1 MQKPLTVYKASAG
14 SGKTFTLATEYIK
27 LLIENPQCY
36 SKILAV
42 TFTNKATEEM
52 KMRILSH
59 LYGIWKNLPDSKVYK
74 SVVMKSLDNVSEKY
88 VSDQAGKALSLLLH
102 NFNYFRVETIDSFF
116 QCVLRNL
123 ARELDLTPNLRI
135 GLNDY
140 QVEEQAVDSI
150 IENLDNSSE
159 MLQWLFS
166 YIMENISDDKTWNV
180 IWQIKKFG
188 KTIFRDYYKDESK
201 NLNIRLS
208 EKNFLDNYIRQI
220 REIRDKAKD
229 TMTMYAES
237 FFDALDNEGLKVENL
252 KGGSRGISSYFNKLK
267 SDDFSD
273 DKCINVT
280 MAAHLENPANWIKK
294 STKDGR
300 NILNIVESTLYP
312 VLKCAENVRSE
323 QWKLYKSASA
333 TLRHISQLRLLNVI
347 EKKVRE
353 MNDEAGRF
361 LLSDTQQLLH
371 ELIDDSDSPFIF
383 EKIGAKLE
391 HIMIDEFQDTS
402 IVQWQNFKIL
412 LYECMSHDYKNLIV
426 GDVKQSIYRWR
437 SGDWRLLN
445 NIDKQFNGKQ
455 LDVLSLSTNYR
466 SQRNIIQFN
475 NYFFGSATA
484 IQCRELSEKGNIKEA
499 EQLERAYS
507 DVIQSIPDNKA
518 IAGLVRITMLSADNY
533 EDKMICE
540 TLDTINYLISKDI
553 DASKIAVLL
562 RKNGNIVKTANYLSE
577 HLEGVKIV
585 SDEAFRLDASIS
597 VLILV
602 QSLQLLAHPE
612 DRLAK
617 SFLVKALQKQILCNE
632 LSDNEIF
639 VSDKAMD
646 ELLPESFILNFEKL
660 KTISLYDLVEQL
672 YKIFSLDKLPGQSAY
687 ICTFFDQISSF
698 VSESSTDIDDFLEE
712 WNNSICSKTIQSD
725 ELDGIRLIT
734 IHKSKGLE
742 YDNVIVPFCDWNLDS
757 RDTIWCEPNI
767 EPFSQLPIV
776 PIDCSAKNM
785 MGTIYEKDYINE
797 SLQNTVDNLN
807 LLYVAFTRAKN
818 NLFVI
823 GKKDT
828 YANNRS
834 QLIQATLESLINSMP
849 GCTLKN
855 NYNGDNLLF
864 EYGSIC
870 IKEMIVGNTSKNV
883 FLQETK
889 PESIEIK
896 SFDNPVGFRQS
907 NKSIEFIENEED
919 DEEFSQNNYIQIGN
933 ILHHLFSTIRNIND
947 IDPVLHQFQSE
958 GLLYDE
964 SITKDKL
971 SKMIGLRLKDK
982 RVEDWFSP
990 HWTVFNE
997 CSIISVDK
1005 ETNEII
1011 EKRPDRVITDGKQII
1026 VIDFKFGKQNYK
1038 YQYQVKEYM
1047 NLLVGMGYKSIKGYI
1062 WYVYSNQINE
1072 IEL

>member
-14 SGKTFTLATEYIK
+14 SGKTFTLATEYIR
-27 LLIENPQCY
+27 LLIENPLSY

-59 LYGIWKNLPDSKVYK
+59 LYGIWQDLPDSKVYK
-74 SVVMKSLDNVSEKY
+74 SVVMKSLNNVSDKY
-88 VSDQAGKALSLLLH
+88 VSEQAGKALSLLLH

-150 IENLDNSSE
+150 IENLDNGSE

-180 IWQIKKFG
+180 IGQIKKFG
-188 KTIFRDYYKDESK
+188 KTIFRDYYKDESEK
-201 NLNIRLS
+201 LNIKLS

-237 FFDALDNEGLKVENL
+237 FFDALDNEELKIENL

-273 DKCINVT
+273 EKCINIT
-280 MAAHLENPANWIKK
+280 MAAHLEDPSNWIKK
-294 STKDGR
+294 STKDSR
-300 NILNIVESTLYP
+300 NIVNIVESTLLP
-312 VLKCAENVRSE
+312 ILKCAEAVRSE

-353 MNDEAGRF
+353 MNDQAGRF

-412 LYECMSHDYKNLIV
+412 LYECMSHDKKNLIV

-445 NIDKQFNGKQ
+445 NIDKQFDNHQ
-455 LDVLSLSTNYR
+455 LEVLNLSTNYR

-475 NYFFGSATA
+475 NYFFGAATA
-484 IQCRELSEKGNIKEA
+484 IQCRDLSEKGYKNEA

-507 DVIQSIPDNKA
+507 DIVQSIPNNKEA
-518 IAGLVRITMLSADNY
+518 AGIVRLKMLSSDDY
-533 EDKMICE
+533 EDNMLYE
-540 TLDTINYLISKDI
+540 TLDTIKYLLANNIEASDI
-553 DASKIAVLL
+553 AILL
-562 RKNGNIVKTANYLSE
+562 RKNGNIVKTANYLSQ

-585 SDEAFRLDASIS
+585 SDEAFRLDSSIS
-597 VLILV
+597 VLVIIK
-602 QSLQLLAHPE
+602 SLQLLSNPK

-617 SFLVKALQKQILCNE
+617 SFLIKAFQKQILGKE

-639 VSDKAMD
+639 ASDKTAD
-646 ELLPESFILNFEKL
+646 ELLPESFILNIDRL
-660 KTISLYDLVEQL
+660 KAISLYDLVEQL
-672 YKIFSLDKLPGQSAY
+672 YNIFSLNKLQGQSAY
-687 ICTFFDQISSF
+687 ICAFFDQVSSF
-698 VSESSTDIDDFLEE
+698 VSENSTDIDGFLDE
-712 WNNSICSKTIQSD
+712 WDSSICSKTIQSD

-742 YDNVIVPFCDWNLDS
+742 YDNVIIPFCDWNLEN
-757 RDTIWCEPNI
+757 RDTIWCEPNV
-767 EPFSQLPIV
+767 EPFSQIPIV
-776 PIDCSAKNM
+776 PVDCSAKNM

-834 QLIQATLESLINSMP
+834 QLIQTTLENLLNSLP
-849 GCTLKN
+849 GCSIKD
-855 NYNGDNLLF
+855 NYKGESLLF
-864 EYGSIC
+864 EYGTLCEKSHNHNN
-870 IKEMIVGNTSKNV
+870 KTNNV
-883 FLQETK
+883 FLQNIE
-889 PESIEIK
+889 PENIEIE
-896 SFDNPVGFRQS
+896 SFTNPVEFRQS
-907 NKSIEFIENEED
+907 NKSLEFIDNGD
-919 DEEFSQNNYIQIGN
+919 DEKFSRNDYIQLGN
-933 ILHHLFSTIRNIND
+933 ILHSLFSTIRDIND
-947 IDPVLHQFQSE
+947 IDNVLYQFQSE
-958 GLLYDE
+958 GMLYDDI
-964 SITKDKL
+964 ITKEKL
-971 SKMIGLRLKDK
+971 LKMISDRLKDK
-982 RVEDWFSP
+982 SVSDWFSP
-990 HWTVFNE
+990 RWTVYNE
-997 CSIISVDK
+997 CSIISLDK
-1005 ETNEII
+1005 ENDKII

-1026 VIDFKFGKQNYK
+1026 VIDFKFGKQNDKYK
-1038 YQYQVKEYM
+1038 DQVAEYM
-1047 NLLVGMGYKSIKGYI
+1047 NLLCGMGYKSIKGYL

-1072 IEL
+1072 IKL

>member
-27 LLIENPQCY
+27 LLIENPQSY

-74 SVVMKSLDNVSEKY
+74 SVVMKSLDNASEKY
-88 VSDQAGKALSLLLH
+88 VSEQAGKALSLLLH

-150 IENLDNSSE
+150 IENLDNGSE
-159 MLQWLFS
+159 MLEWLFS
-166 YIMENISDDKTWNV
+166 FIMENISDDKTWNV

-188 KTIFRDYYKDESK
+188 KTIFRDYYKDESE
-201 NLNIRLS
+201 NLKIKLS
-208 EKNFLDNYIRQI
+208 EKDFLDNYISLLRDI
-220 REIRDKAKD
+220 REKAKD

-237 FFDALDNEGLKVENL
+237 FFDALANEGLKIEHL
-252 KGGSRGISSYFNKLK
+252 KGGSRGISSYFNKLR

-273 DKCINVT
+273 DKCINIT
-280 MAAHLENPANWIKK
+280 MAAHLEDPSNWIKK
-294 STKDGR
+294 STKDSR
-300 NILNIVESTLYP
+300 NILNIVESTLLP
-312 VLKCAENVRSE
+312 ILKCAESVRSE
-323 QWKLYKSASA
+323 QWKLYKSAAA

-412 LYECMSHDYKNLIV
+412 LYECMSHDKKNLIV

-445 NIDKQFNGKQ
+445 NIEKQFNSQ
-455 LDVLSLSTNYR
+455 QIDVLNLSTNYR

-475 NYFFGSATA
+475 NYFFGAATA
-484 IQCRELSEKGNIKEA
+484 IQCRELSEKGYTKES
-499 EQLERAYS
+499 EQLGRAYS
-507 DVIQSIPDNKA
+507 DVIQSIPNNKQV
-518 IAGLVRITMLSADNY
+518 AGKVKITMLSSEDY
-533 EDKMICE
+533 EEKMLCE
-540 TLDTINYLISKDI
+540 TLDTIKYLLANNIE
-553 DASKIAVLL
+553 ASDIAVLL

-577 HLEGVKIV
+577 HLEEVKIV
-585 SDEAFRLDASIS
+585 SDEAFRLDSSIS
-597 VLILV
+597 VLVIV
-602 QSLQLLAHPE
+602 KSLQLIANPE
-612 DRLAK
+612 DQLAK
-617 SFLVKALQKQILCNE
+617 SFLIKAFQKQILGKK
-632 LSDNEIF
+632 LSDNDIF
-639 VSDKAMD
+639 TSGKMSD
-646 ELLPESFILNFEKL
+646 ELLPDAFVSNFDKL
-660 KTISLYDLVEQL
+660 KTISLYDLVEKL
-672 YKIFSLDKLPGQSAY
+672 YNIFSLDKLQGESAY
-687 ICTFFDQISSF
+687 ICTFFDQVSSF
-698 VSESSTDIDDFLEE
+698 VSENSTDIDEFLEE
-712 WNNSICSKTIQSD
+712 WDNSICSKTIQSD
-725 ELDGIRLIT
+725 ELNGIRLIT

-742 YDNVIVPFCDWNLDS
+742 YDNVIVPFCDWNLDN
-757 RDTIWCEPNI
+757 RDTIWCEPKVA
-767 EPFSQLPIV
+767 PFSRMPIV
-776 PIDCSAKNM
+776 PIDCNAKNM
-785 MGTIYEKDYINE
+785 MGTIYETDFINE

-834 QLIQATLESLINSMP
+834 QLIQSTIESLVNSLP
-849 GCTLKN
+849 GCSIN
-855 NYNGDNLLF
+855 DSYNGDNCLF
-864 EYGSIC
+864 EYGTLCVEGI
-870 IKEMIVGNTSKNV
+870 TSDKKSNNV
-883 FLQETK
+883 FLQNTE
-889 PESIEIK
+889 PENIKIE
-896 SFDNPVGFRQS
+896 SFPNPVGFRQS
-907 NKSIEFIENEED
+907 NKSIEFIGNDD
-919 DEEFSQNNYIQIGN
+919 DEKFSNESYIQLGN
-933 ILHHLFSTIRNIND
+933 ILHNLFSTIRNIND
-947 IDPVLHQFQSE
+947 IDAVLHEFQAE
-958 GLLYDE
+958 GMLYDD
-964 SITKDKL
+964 SITKEKL
-971 SKMIGLRLKDK
+971 LRMIHDRLKDES
-982 RVEDWFSP
+982 VSDWFSP
-990 HWTVFNE
+990 RWTVYNE
-997 CSIISVDK
+997 CSIISLNKD
-1005 ETNEII
+1005 TNEIV
-1011 EKRPDRVITDGKQII
+1011 EKRPDRVITDGKQIK
-1026 VIDFKFGKQNYK
+1026 VIDFKFGKQNDKYK
-1038 YQYQVKEYM
+1038 DQVKEYM
-1047 NLLVGMGYKSIKGYI
+1047 SLLSSMGYNNIKGYL
-1062 WYVYSNQINE
+1062 WYVYSNQIKE